1 MPIHEFR
8 CLDCD
13 YIFELL
19 IMNKNE
25 MNSVLCPKCE
35 SPNVGKL
42 MSVANVAVDK
52 KPSRN
57 ASRSQP
63 HVEHHNCDT
72 GSCSTIELPGY
83 ER

>member
-8 CLDCD
+8 CLNCD

-19 IMNKNE
+19 IMSKNE
-25 MNSVLCPKCE
+25 MDSVLCPKCE
-35 SPNVGKL
+35 SSNVGKL

-52 KPSRN
+52 RPSS
-57 ASRSQP
+57 ASRRQSP
-63 HVEHHNCDT
+63 VEHHTCDT
-72 GSCSTIELPGY
+72 GSCDTLNLPGY

>member
-8 CLDCD
+8 CLNCD

-19 IMNKNE
+19 IMSKNE
-25 MNSVLCPKCE
+25 MDSVSCPKCE
-35 SPNVGKL
+35 SSNVGKL

-52 KPSRN
+52 RLSG
-57 ASRSQP
+57 ASRRRP
-63 HVEHHNCDT
+63 PVEHHTCDT
-72 GSCSTIELPGY
+72 GSCATLNLPGY

>member
-8 CLDCD
+8 CLNCD

-19 IMNKNE
+19 IMSKNE
-25 MNSVLCPKCE
+25 MDSVLCPKCE
-35 SPNVGKL
+35 SSNVGKL
-42 MSVANVAVDK
+42 MSVANIAVDK
-52 KPSRN
+52 RPSN

-63 HVEHHNCDT
+63 PVEHHTCDT
-72 GSCSTIELPGY
+72 GSCATLNLPGY

>member
-19 IMNKNE
+19 IMSKNE
-25 MNSVLCPKCE
+25 MDSIICPKCE
-35 SPNVGKL
+35 SSNVGKL
-42 MSVANVAVDK
+42 MSVANIAVDK
-52 KPSRN
+52 RPSRS
-57 ASRSQP
+57 SRSQP
-63 HVEHHNCDT
+63 PVQHHTCDS
-72 GSCSTIELPGY
+72 GSCATIDLPGY